1 MANSDMMCIKNA
13 FTSNLFSTDGRVGKN
28 LILTVLGPITPIFT
42 RYMDN
47 YKKTVGVFYFV
58 LLLFFWGRFF
68 CPSLTD

>member
-42 RYMDN
+42 RYLDN
-47 YKKTVGVFYFV
+47 YIKNQVFFT
-58 LLLFFWGRFF
+58 LFCCFF
-68 CPSLTD
+68 GQFFRPSLTD